1 MASTSSLLSVPGVE
15 EAMNNAARY
24 SCNCHQRVI
33 VGLDSAVLGEGGA
46 GDALRPFAP
55 PDQIL
60 KCVESDI
67 MNILV
72 VSPPLARSGCNDT

>member
-1 MASTSSLLSVPGVE
+1 M
-15 EAMNNAARY
+15 
-24 SCNCHQRVI
+24 
-33 VGLDSAVLGEGGA
+33 LGEGGA

-55 PDQIL
+55 LDQIL

>member
-1 MASTSSLLSVPGVE
+1 
-15 EAMNNAARY
+15 MNNAAQAAAPAGY

-33 VGLDSAVLGEGGA
+33 VGLDSAWRRRG

-60 KCVESDI
+60 KCVETDI

-72 VSPPLARSGCNDT
+72 VSPPVARSGCNDT